1 MSANEIKTAELR
13 PDRHRATA
21 RRGTTSIAGDL
32 TAELTYGT
40 FDDFLAAVFCG
51 TWTTNV
57 LKTGTA
63 RTSFSILK
71 RYLDIGV
78 DTLYTGCEINTIKL
92 ACPLQEKITATF
104 SVVGKTEESYTVPSG
119 ATFDVASTTDFMT
132 TLDGSLSLGG
142 SSFGC
147 ATDLNVQLTNNIAAK
162 YSLFSPDA
170 YEMKIGMIDVSGD
183 FSAYIEDDTLK
194 TAFRSDSDEVFSI
207 VLTDK
212 ATGGNTYTIAIP
224 KARFS
229 GVSADN
235 FNGDDLGIQ
244 QLQFVGLLD
253 TTSGTEL
260 SITRSP

>member
-78 DTLYTGCEINTIKL
+78 DTLYTGCQINTIKL
-92 ACPLQEKITATF
+92 ACPLQEKITSTF
-104 SVVGKTEESYTVPSG
+104 SLIGLTEESYTVPSG
-119 ATFDVASTTDFMT
+119 ATFDAASTTDFMT

-147 ATDLNVQLTNNIAAK
+147 ATDLNLQLTNNIAAK
-162 YSLFSPDA
+162 YALMSASA
-170 YEMKIGMIDVSGD
+170 YAIKIGMIDVTGD

-212 ATGGNTYTIAIP
+212 ASGGNTYTIAIP
-224 KARFS
+224 RARFTS
-229 GVSADN
+229 VSADS
-235 FNGDDLGIQ
+235 FNADDLGIQ
-244 QLQFVGLLD
+244 QLQFTGLLD
-253 TTSGTEL
+253 TTSSTEL